1 MTEVKQF
8 ENNQLDWWC
17 NYYRTSLTDL
27 ASRTRQYLN
36 GELQRGVLEAFVN
49 AIENEAKGREKL
61 A

>member
-27 ASRTRQYLN
+27 ATRTRQYLN
-36 GELQRGVLEAFVN
+36 GEIPRGVLEAFVN
-49 AIENEAKGREKL
+49 AIESEVKGRETL